1 LPRAE
6 LREPFPRRSQEEYLE
21 ALKKELEMTGMKVR
35 PEDEDVYG
43 DGKIQQIMR
52 KPIQLPELYAEGGLT
67 GEEAATEDTP
77 SKTRLMME
85 ILARM
90 AKEQAGE
97 EVDSLKK
104 PRAATDLLNRGVIA
118 PLAGIPVDLINMGL
132 EGVDAVRD
140 LASGKPVANRFASEK
155 PILGSAHIM
164 DLMRKYGM
172 TTDTERP
179 MMETALSVASPSVGG
194 VSNGAQKAGQAAKK
208 GARAAE
214 SGLNA
219 TSAAM
224 RRQYNARTKPN

>member
-1 LPRAE
+1 

-21 ALKKELEMTGMKVR
+21 ALKKELEMTGNIVR
-35 PEDEDVYG
+35 PEAEDVYG
-43 DGKIQQIMR
+43 NGQIQQIIR
-52 KPIQLPELYAEGGLT
+52 KPIQLPELYAEGGFT
-67 GEEAATEDTP
+67 GEEGSTEDTP

-97 EVDSLKK
+97 EVSSLKK

-132 EGVDAVRD
+132 EGVDAVRG
-140 LASGKPVANRFASEK
+140 LASGKPVENRLASDK
-155 PILGSAHIM
+155 PVLGSEYIM

-179 MMETALSVASPSVGG
+179 MMETALSVVSPSVGG
-194 VSNGAQKAGQAAKK
+194 AAKGVEKVGQAAKK

-224 RRQYNARTKPN
+224 RRQYNARTKTN

>member
-1 LPRAE
+1 
-6 LREPFPRRSQEEYLE
+6 
-21 ALKKELEMTGMKVR
+21 
-35 PEDEDVYG
+35 
-43 DGKIQQIMR
+43 
-52 KPIQLPELYAEGGLT
+52 
-67 GEEAATEDTP
+67 
-77 SKTRLMME
+77 
-85 ILARM
+85 
-90 AKEQAGE
+90 
-97 EVDSLKK
+97 
-104 PRAATDLLNRGVIA
+104 
-118 PLAGIPVDLINMGL
+118 LINMGL

-194 VSNGAQKAGQAAKK
+194 VSKGAQKAGQAAKK